1 MKRCVFSSIL
11 TILIGWFVL
20 LLVIIEYF
28 GVYTLYSV
36 FFFNK
41 SDTCFTSIFF
51 WPTGSSFHFLTIS
64 LEEQMFL
71 ILIAL
76 THFFLLWIVLL
87 VLYLRN
93 SYQTQDYKDFLLFSS
108 EVLGVL
114 GFTFKSIVNFHVSF
128 VCEARYV
135 FKFSVFTYECS
146 IFSSTD
152 C

>member
-1 MKRCVFSSIL
+1 MSIFEF
-11 TILIGWFVL
+11 ILCIQV
-20 LLVIIEYF
+20 
-28 GVYTLYSV
+28 
-36 FFFNK
+36 FFNK

-51 WPTGSSFHFLTIS
+51 WPTSSSLHFLTIS

-114 GFTFKSIVNFHVSF
+114 GFTFRSIVNFHVSF
-128 VCEARYV
+128 VCEARVCIQV
-135 FKFSVFTYECS
+135 FCFYL
-146 IFSSTD
+146 
-152 C
+152 